1 MEDAL
6 RIKKEIISFI
16 NENGPCLPINIS
28 KRVNLSLLFTSAFL
42 SELLSE
48 KAIKMTNLRIGSS
61 PLYYLEGQESKLEN
75 FSDYLKGKEK
85 EAFLRLKENKFLIDE
100 EQEPAIRV
108 ALRAIKD
115 FAYPFKFQEK
125 IIWRYFL
132 ANDEDFSKEL
142 FESSSNKEDKEE
154 SFKLDKNNKDKEEQ
168 STNQGIEKNEKNFEN
183 KKEITDSDERRKSI
197 KEKKNKNKIKSVNT
211 TKKSKRKEE
220 NFFERIKEFLKNK
233 NIELL
238 DIINF
243 KDDQATLKIKEGGKE
258 KIFVFINSKKLTE
271 EEIIKLNKK
280 INSLNLNY
288 TNYEIY
294 FFGELSKK
302 IKEVY
307 DSMRI
312 IEKIGKIE

>member
-1 MEDAL
+1 
-6 RIKKEIISFI
+6 
-16 NENGPCLPINIS
+16 
-28 KRVNLSLLFTSAFL
+28 
-42 SELLSE
+42 
-48 KAIKMTNLRIGSS
+48 
-61 PLYYLEGQESKLEN
+61 
-75 FSDYLKGKEK
+75 
-85 EAFLRLKENKFLIDE
+85 
-100 EQEPAIRV
+100 
-108 ALRAIKD
+108 
-115 FAYPFKFQEK
+115 
-125 IIWRYFL
+125 
-132 ANDEDFSKEL
+132 
-142 FESSSNKEDKEE
+142 
-154 SFKLDKNNKDKEEQ
+154 LDKNNKDKEEQ
-168 STNQGIEKNEKNFEN
+168 STNQSIEKNEKNFEN
-183 KKEITDSDERRKSI
+183 KKEITDSDEGRKSI
-197 KEKKNKNKIKSVNT
+197 KGKKNKNKIKSVNT